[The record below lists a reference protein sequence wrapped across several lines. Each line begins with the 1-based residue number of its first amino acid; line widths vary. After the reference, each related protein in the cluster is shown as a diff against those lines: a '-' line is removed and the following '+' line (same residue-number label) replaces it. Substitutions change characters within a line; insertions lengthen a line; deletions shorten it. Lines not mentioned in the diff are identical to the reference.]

1 MIDLAGRQA
10 RFRGLIAGFSMSSG
24 GLAQPVTG
32 DDLTAA
38 LGRPDAVVWLHFNL
52 CAGQARDWI
61 AGCGHLP
68 E

>member
-1 MIDLAGRQA
+1 
-10 RFRGLIAGFSMSSG
+10 MSSG